1 MVVYGNRQSTVGV
14 ETSGDIN
21 KITFEIPSEIVKVG
35 NTVDILVRP
44 SSGVCWKTT
53 YDFATD
59 VVATKNLTAMT
70 KVGGTDSNAMKYKVA
85 ENVVTFTYQNTD
97 GANVDND
104 SMVAVVYHRNFN

>member
-1 MVVYGNRQSTVGV
+1 MVVYGNKQCTVGV

-21 KITFEIPSEIVKVG
+21 KITFEIPSDIVKVG

-44 SSGVCWKTT
+44 ASGVCWKTT

-59 VVATKNLTAMT
+59 HTATKNLTAMT
-70 KVGGTDSNAMKYKVA
+70 KVGTDNNTMKYKIA
-85 ENVVTFTYQNTD
+85 ENVVTFVYQNTD
-97 GANVDND
+97 GANVEND

>member
-1 MVVYGNRQSTVGV
+1 MVVYGNRQCIVGV
-14 ETSGDIN
+14 EMSGDIN
-21 KITFEIPSEIVKVG
+21 KIAFEIPPEIVKVG

-59 VVATKNLTAMT
+59 ERASKNLSAMT
-70 KVGGTDSNAMKYKVA
+70 KVGGSDSSAMKYKVA
-85 ENVVTFTYQNTD
+85 ENVVTFTYQNSD
-97 GANVDND
+97 GKNVDND

>member
-1 MVVYGNRQSTVGV
+1 MVVYGNRQCTVGM
-14 ETSGDIN
+14 ETFGDIN
-21 KITFEIPSEIVKVG
+21 QITFEIPSEIVKVG

-44 SSGVCWKTT
+44 VSGVCWKTT

-59 VVATKNLTAMT
+59 QTATKNLTAMT
-70 KVGGTDSNAMKYKVA
+70 KVGTDTNTMKYKVTD
-85 ENVVTFTYQNTD
+85 NVVTFTYQTSD

>member
-1 MVVYGNRQSTVGV
+1 MVVYGNRQCTGGV

-44 SSGVCWKTT
+44 VSGVCWKTT
-53 YDFATD
+53 YDFTTD
-59 VVATKNLTAMT
+59 KAATKNLTAMT
-70 KVGGTDSNAMKYKVA
+70 KVGTDSNTMKYKVA
-85 ENVVTFTYQNTD
+85 GNVVSFEYKNGD

-104 SMVAVVYHRNFN
+104 SVVAVVYHRNFN

>member
-1 MVVYGNRQSTVGV
+1 MVVYGNRQCTVGV

-44 SSGVCWKTT
+44 VSGVCWKTS
-53 YDFATD
+53 YDFTADHT
-59 VVATKNLTAMT
+59 ATKNLTAMT
-70 KVGGTDSNAMKYKVA
+70 KVGTDSNTMKYKVSA
-85 ENVVTFTYQNTD
+85 NVVYFEYKNTD

>member
-1 MVVYGNRQSTVGV
+1 MVVFGNRQSIVGV
-14 ETSGDIN
+14 EMPGDIN

-44 SSGVCWKTT
+44 VSGVCWKTT
-53 YDFATD
+53 YEFATD
-59 VVATKNLTAMT
+59 QTATKNLTAMT
-70 KVGGTDSNAMKYKVA
+70 KVGTDSNTMKYKVA
-85 ENVVTFTYQNTD
+85 DNVVTFVYQNTD

>member
-1 MVVYGNRQSTVGV
+1 MVVFGNRQCTVGV

-44 SSGVCWKTT
+44 VSGVCWKSNYEFTT
-53 YDFATD
+53 DQT
-59 VVATKNLTAMT
+59 ATKNLTTMT
-70 KVGGTDSNAMKYKVA
+70 KVGTDSNTMKYKLTG
-85 ENVVTFTYQNTD
+85 NVITFVYQNTD
-97 GANVDND
+97 GTNVDND

>member
-1 MVVYGNRQSTVGV
+1 MVVYGNRQCTVGV

-44 SSGVCWKTT
+44 TSGVCWKTS
-53 YDFATD
+53 YDFTAD
-59 VVATKNLTAMT
+59 QNATKNLSAMT
-70 KVGGTDSNAMKYKVA
+70 KVGTDSNTMKFKITA
-85 ENVVTFTYQNTD
+85 NVVSFEYKN
-97 GANVDND
+97 GESANVDND